1 MDNLHR
7 KIELHRISIVNTRDN
22 LDYDEYIFLEGLLE
36 SFFNSNIFSKSNNK
50 HFDINANRRYWING
64 VNRSNDALRIKLD
77 YAVYN
82 KKVDIVNINTK
93 EKVNQKD
100 FYHGD
105 QEKQHMLIQL
115 FPNTNC
121 AILVFEKIHNAV
133 TVSSLRGAIKSYL
146 PLYIHKNHNDN
157 IKHNKVRL
165 EINPIASNEFLDEI
179 ASLKGISLL
188 KTIVHK
194 EKITSDEDLIFSGSN
209 CRDDAEL
216 IYKPNPK
223 EKLFPS
229 DVVKYCKA
237 FISNGRIKNEKVK
250 RIIIEGNNETNK
262 IRLDSDGMKLC
273 EHIKAK
279 LDIDHTVDSEHILNR
294 FEQILNEKKDY
305 LINFMDATVAESEV
319 AYDAE

>member
-1 MDNLHR
+1 MASHY
-7 KIELHRISIVNTRDN
+7 H
-22 LDYDEYIFLEGLLE
+22 
-36 SFFNSNIFSKSNNK
+36 NNYV
-50 HFDINANRRYWING
+50 I
-64 VNRSNDALRIKLD
+64 
-77 YAVYN
+77 
-82 KKVDIVNINTK
+82 
-93 EKVNQKD
+93 
-100 FYHGD
+100 
-105 QEKQHMLIQL
+105 
-115 FPNTNC
+115 
-121 AILVFEKIHNAV
+121 VFEKIHNAV

-250 RIIIEGNNETNK
+250 EELKKMKSTEKGYVNDNNQRNNGRTNK
-262 IRLDSDGMKLC
+262 PGTDYGQWFYEMECLNSNCGHKYY
-273 EHIKAK
+273 ANGT
-279 LDIDHTVDSEHILNR
+279 DIWLR
-294 FEQILNEKKDY
+294 KCPKCQGGRP
-305 LINFMDATVAESEV
+305 
-319 AYDAE
+319 